1 MVDPSQF
8 LYLNYYIFILNFL
21 KALSLVWPS
30 DERNVSST
38 EGGLHDH
45 VATMTSIDP
54 QTKQPQRKK
63 SKSK

>member
-1 MVDPSQF
+1 MMS
-8 LYLNYYIFILNFL
+8 FL
-21 KALSLVWPS
+21 KALYLVWPS

-63 SKSK
+63 SETK